1 MSSDSNPKSASGG
14 EESPGKGKTMQSVV
28 EHLQAPRRKRKSFV
42 VMAAGPNSDA
52 DTINAI
58 QRFMKSQYAKISFV
72 VLNSLSDLV
81 KYSSRNIIL
90 ALVDDELE
98 DRALTMQ
105 TIRKIKEKKT
115 DDPMPTLFVTRNGTA
130 LVEAYR
136 KELSRWHEVDEYIDL
151 HESPRH
157 TLFTKMRGILE
168 NKNQRRGRRFKV
180 AMPVTFQVLDSGEKQ
195 YSGTLLDLSIRGAL
209 LSVED
214 GVHNFSAKDQLLI
227 HLPIGK
233 FIKSDSD
240 IFRISGK
247 IRRVMISG
255 TKAGITFEYVSDEK
269 MTNLTSLIAS
279 IVDLSLAK
287 SAATTR
293 AKIARRD
300 AETNQAAKP

>member
-115 DDPMPTLFVTRNGTA
+115 D
-130 LVEAYR
+130 EKAYHFFAGNLR
-136 KELSRWHEVDEYIDL
+136 VI
-151 HESPRH
+151 
-157 TLFTKMRGILE
+157 T
-168 NKNQRRGRRFKV
+168 
-180 AMPVTFQVLDSGEKQ
+180 
-195 YSGTLLDLSIRGAL
+195 
-209 LSVED
+209 SVC
-214 GVHNFSAKDQLLI
+214 A
-227 HLPIGK
+227 
-233 FIKSDSD
+233 
-240 IFRISGK
+240 
-247 IRRVMISG
+247 
-255 TKAGITFEYVSDEK
+255 
-269 MTNLTSLIAS
+269 
-279 IVDLSLAK
+279 
-287 SAATTR
+287 
-293 AKIARRD
+293 
-300 AETNQAAKP
+300 